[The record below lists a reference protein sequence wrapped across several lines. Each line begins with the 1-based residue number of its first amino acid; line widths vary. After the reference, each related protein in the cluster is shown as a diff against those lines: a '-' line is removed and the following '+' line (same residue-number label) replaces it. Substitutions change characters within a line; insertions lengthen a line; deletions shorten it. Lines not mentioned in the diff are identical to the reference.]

1 MSELW
6 YIIKYIDTVSD
17 QEKRD
22 NMPKESVDFRKE
34 EIINACEKLYETS
47 TFKDITMKSIGEETT
62 FSRTSIYN
70 YFQTKEEIF
79 LALLKREYD
88 KWIDTLN
95 EIYEQNSKL
104 TKENFA
110 EKLANT
116 IEKRKKLLK
125 LVSMNMY
132 EIEENSRLEE
142 LIEFKKS
149 YGLAVRTVKKC
160 VDKFLKDINEENK
173 ERFIYL
179 FFPFMYGIYPYTE
192 STEKQIEAMK
202 VAKVPTKAL
211 SIYEIAYNGILKLLS

>member
-1 MSELW
+1 
-6 YIIKYIDTVSD
+6 
-17 QEKRD
+17 
-22 NMPKESVDFRKE
+22 MPKESVDFRKE
-34 EIINACEKLYETS
+34 EIINACEKLYETN

-88 KWIDTLN
+88 KWIDALN

-110 EKLANT
+110 EKLAHT

-142 LIEFKKS
+142 LIAFK
-149 YGLAVRTVKKC
+149 
-160 VDKFLKDINEENK
+160 N
-173 ERFIYL
+173 
-179 FFPFMYGIYPYTE
+179 
-192 STEKQIEAMK
+192 
-202 VAKVPTKAL
+202 
-211 SIYEIAYNGILKLLS
+211 